1 VDGFNIDDPL
11 IGTYCGVEVPAVIRS
26 TSNVLLVRF
35 YSDSTVNLAG
45 FNATYVQED
54 GNIL

>member
-1 VDGFNIDDPL
+1 MDGFNIDDPL
-11 IGTYCGVEVPAVIRS
+11 IGTYCGDEIPAVIRS

-35 YSDSTVNLAG
+35 YSDSTLNKAG

-54 GNIL
+54 GNPV